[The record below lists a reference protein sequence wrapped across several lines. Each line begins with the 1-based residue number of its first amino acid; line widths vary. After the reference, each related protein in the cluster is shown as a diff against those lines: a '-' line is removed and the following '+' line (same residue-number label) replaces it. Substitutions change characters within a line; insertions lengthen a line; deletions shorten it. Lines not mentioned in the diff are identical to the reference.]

1 MINACIDK
9 IQCKVQRRKLKY
21 RTETLQDAK
30 KNITGVRSTV
40 SSCRNSLRSYEWWA
54 PPAWLFVC
62 MKYTEGTE

>member
-30 KNITGVRSTV
+30 KTSLESAVQFLHVETV
-40 SSCRNSLRSYEWWA
+40 
-54 PPAWLFVC
+54 
-62 MKYTEGTE
+62 